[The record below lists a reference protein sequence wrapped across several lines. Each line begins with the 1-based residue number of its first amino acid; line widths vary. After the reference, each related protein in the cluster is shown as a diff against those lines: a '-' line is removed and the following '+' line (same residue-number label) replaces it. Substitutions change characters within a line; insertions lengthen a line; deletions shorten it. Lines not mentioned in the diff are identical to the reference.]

1 MWRHLLQGTI
11 QPTHYRLC
19 QCKDGSEACEL
30 FQRERGQRECRRR
43 ACVELEAKTES
54 RLPDESKDPVS
65 PTSQC
70 RMRCPHTHT
79 HTFSGGGEGGGGEAV
94 VARYSCC
101 TAVAF
106 LESATAVGVRSLDT
120 WKPHELG
127 WGLGDSI
134 GRAGGQE
141 LEENKGIMC
150 QSSCEHLGKP

>member
-1 MWRHLLQGTI
+1 MQGTI

-65 PTSQC
+65 PTSLC
-70 RMRCPHTHT
+70 RMRHPHT
-79 HTFSGGGEGGGGEAV
+79 HTFSEGGEGGSGEAV

-106 LESATAVGVRSLDT
+106 LESAAAVGVRSLDA

-127 WGLGDSI
+127 WGWADSI
-134 GRAGGQE
+134 TRAGGQE

-150 QSSCEHLGKP
+150 RSSYEHLGKP

>member
-30 FQRERGQRECRRR
+30 FQRERGQRECRRH

-65 PTSQC
+65 PTSLC

-79 HTFSGGGEGGGGEAV
+79 HTHVLRRRRRRRQGGSCSAVFLLHSRGLSGISHCSGRQVSRHLEATRAWLGVGE
-94 VARYSCC
+94 
-101 TAVAF
+101 TALAGQ
-106 LESATAVGVRSLDT
+106 VGRS
-120 WKPHELG
+120 
-127 WGLGDSI
+127 
-134 GRAGGQE
+134 
-141 LEENKGIMC
+141 
-150 QSSCEHLGKP
+150 